1 MKIVLLIILFIVIG
15 IVGLA
20 LGNYLGYKMQE
31 NFDLADEEQRVKDKQ
46 LLMMLRYKVQELDKR
61 KNYGE
66 ISKEKY
72 ERELGIIAEQVE
84 TLESKYYE
92 YD

>member
-15 IVGLA
+15 IVALA

-31 NFDLADEEQRVKDKQ
+31 KFDLADEEQRIKDKQ
-46 LLMMLRYKVQELDKR
+46 LLMMLRYKLQELDKR

>member
-1 MKIVLLIILFIVIG
+1 MKIVLLIILFVAIG

-46 LLMMLRYKVQELDKR
+46 LLIFLREKVHETDEKRNHKEITNREYKIIQ
-61 KNYGE
+61 
-66 ISKEKY
+66 SK
-72 ERELGIIAEQVE
+72 IIEQVE
-84 TLESKYYE
+84 LLEDRYLP